1 MKITDQAT
9 RRAPEASRA
18 PGAASSRSPLLPAL
32 KERDFDRAGKIGSN
46 VSMAIVA
53 LWANR
58 LRSLLTI
65 LGIFI
70 GVAAVIGAFTMTQGV
85 RASITRTINALGTN
99 MIIIAPGTN
108 NSKSGMTSGESG
120 PSGHLGSQ
128 ILPAGSIQSLTP
140 ADATAITTGPTRIA
154 DVTAVSPIVSQQ
166 SVQVIAGH
174 QYWSATVEGVDPSY
188 QVIRNVNI
196 AEGSWLS
203 DIDEQSG
210 RAVVVLGQ
218 TVYQQLFANIA
229 EDPINQTVLISN
241 TAYRVIGVMPAQG
254 GAAAADNVVYLPFKT
269 ALARLKNT
277 SYVDQILVQ
286 VDDASNLPVVQQAIT
301 RLLEQR
307 HHISGTMSDDFTLT
321 TSQQLLQTSNQT
333 LALLTALLVGIASIS
348 LTVGGI
354 GIMNIMLVSVTERT
368 REIGIRLSIGAQ
380 RQDIRLQFLIE
391 ALILSLVG
399 GAIGLLLG
407 LLLGLGI
414 VTVFAVPFVITPVSL
429 LLPFAVSAG
438 IGVIFG
444 FYPAARAARLDPI
457 EALRTL

>member
-1 MKITDQAT
+1 
-9 RRAPEASRA
+9 
-18 PGAASSRSPLLPAL
+18 LLPAL
-32 KERDFDRAGKIGSN
+32 KEQDFDRAGKFGSN

-85 RASITRTINALGTN
+85 SASITSTINGLGTN
-99 MIIIAPGTN
+99 LIIIAPGTSN
-108 NSKSGMTSGESG
+108 TASSGGRPSPGKDVSQATSAAR
-120 PSGHLGSQ
+120 PV
-128 ILPAGSIQSLTP
+128 QSLTP
-140 ADATAITTGPTRIA
+140 TDATAITTGSTRIP
-154 DVTAVSPIVSQQ
+154 DVTAVSPVVSQPG
-166 SVQVIAGH
+166 VQVIAGH
-174 QYWSATVEGVDPSY
+174 QHWSTTVEGVDPSF
-188 QVIRNVNI
+188 QSIRNVSI

-203 DIDEQSG
+203 VTDEQGG
-210 RAVVVLGQ
+210 RAVAVLGQ
-218 TVYQQLFANIA
+218 TVAQQLFANIG
-229 EDPINQTVLISN
+229 EDPINKTVLIGN
-241 TAYRVIGVMPAQG
+241 TAYRVIGVLPAQG
-254 GAAAADNVVYLPFKT
+254 GAASADNVVYMPFKT

-277 SYVDQILVQ
+277 GYVDQILVQ
-286 VDDASNLPVVQQAIT
+286 VDDASTITAVQRAIT

-307 HHISGTMSDDFTLT
+307 HHISGNMSDDFNLI

-333 LALLTALLVGIASIS
+333 LSLLTALLVGIASIS

-380 RQDIRLQFLIE
+380 RQDIRIQFLIE
-391 ALILSLVG
+391 ALILCLVG
-399 GAIGLLLG
+399 GAIG

-414 VTVFAVPFVITPVSL
+414 VTVFAVPFVITPISL
-429 LLPFAVSAG
+429 LLPFGVSAG

-457 EALRTL
+457 EALRSL